1 MANGSNGYLVKHNR
15 CEEIFPFEKKFT
27 VPIFS
32 FGTDQSRTT
41 HFDLKKLVIQTGKF
55 IVCGIP
61 LALRLQSFI
70 FMATSADSFLYKAA
84 GLILASL
91 IGGGLFALASR
102 GLRLEEYDLTVGRLL
117 KRVGSKLTRL

>member
-1 MANGSNGYLVKHNR
+1 M
-15 CEEIFPFEKKFT
+15 
-27 VPIFS
+27 
-32 FGTDQSRTT
+32 
-41 HFDLKKLVIQTGKF
+41 
-55 IVCGIP
+55 CGIP

-70 FMATSADSFLYKAA
+70 FMATSVDSFLYKAA